1 MRVEKVLNES
11 KAKNVST
18 TKKFN
23 RGDAIPEKQ
32 KNVIQEE
39 RRPEQVTDKKYCEFC
54 KKIHG
59 RTECYRTTGKCFN
72 CGKPGHIALTA
83 HRYVWV

>member
-1 MRVEKVLNES
+1 MRFGKVFNES
-11 KAKNVST
+11 KAKDVST
-18 TKKFN
+18 TQKFN
-23 RGDAIPEKQ
+23 RGDPIPGTQ

-39 RRPEQVTDKKYCEFC
+39 WRSEPVTVKKYCEFC

-59 RTECYRTTGKCFN
+59 GTDCCRATGKCFN